1 MRSNQSIGLTELL
14 TILTL
19 TLLVTAPRAVA
30 QHETVLFSFGG
41 NNQNGTLPQ
50 SSLILDAAG
59 NLYGTTIWTNEY
71 GYGTVFELIPQPG
84 GGWTE
89 KVLHTFSDNGGGAYS
104 PLHLL
109 FCPPP
114 HTLYAPPPARP
125 SYSRIVFPLTP

>member
-71 GYGTVFELIPQPG
+71 GYGTVFELMPQPG

-89 KVLHTFSDNGGGAYS
+89 KVLHTFSDNGGGSSTLSNPVFS
-104 PLHLL
+104 PPGHPYL
-109 FCPPP
+109 
-114 HTLYAPPPARP
+114 PPPACRRFDF
-125 SYSRIVFPLTP
+125 S